1 MLLRK
6 PRQLQKISRSR
17 VLPWQDLIRVNDPMA
32 YINEI
37 LLGRI
42 TKVSGYE
49 GAVAIKL
56 EKVFTENIPSMESV
70 FLEIEGRPVPFFIS
84 DIDYSGADI
93 LKLQFEGYDSSE
105 KISEFVGCRV
115 YLTTGSGKVKKG
127 KDLVNLS
134 GYSVVI
140 AEHTILGIITDI
152 IENPGQWLLN
162 VVSPGRKNF
171 LIPLHEDFI
180 VSIDKKTKTIKMDLP
195 EGLTEI
201 N

>member
-1 MLLRK
+1 
-6 PRQLQKISRSR
+6 
-17 VLPWQDLIRVNDPMA
+17 MA
-32 YINEI
+32 YKNEI

-70 FLEIEGRPVPFFIS
+70 FLEIEGRPVPFFIA

-105 KISEFVGCRV
+105 KISEFVGCLV

-127 KDLVNLS
+127 KEVVNLT

-140 AEHTILGIITDI
+140 AEHTMLGTITEI

-162 VVSPGRKNF
+162 VVSSDRKNF

-180 VSIDKKTKTIKMDLP
+180 VSIDKKSKTIKMDLP

>member
-1 MLLRK
+1 MTYK
-6 PRQLQKISRSR
+6 
-17 VLPWQDLIRVNDPMA
+17 
-32 YINEI
+32 NEI

-70 FLEIEGRPVPFFIS
+70 FLEIEGRPVPFFIA

-115 YLTTGSGKVKKG
+115 FLTTGSGKAKKTG
-127 KDLVNLS
+127 NADVNLT

-140 AEHTILGIITDI
+140 EEHTLLGTITEI